1 MIRKITAALLIL
13 LLTTVLLYFTFS
25 TIKKVQAA
33 KSIHEH
39 IEHFPGFSLKSIND
53 IQFNSDTITKG
64 PVVIIFFH
72 PGCEH
77 CQYEI
82 KEITTAEYLIDK
94 THIILVSSAPEDE
107 IKKFYYDNELD
118 RYQKITLL
126 IDSNYKLSD
135 IFGLQSV
142 PSTYIYNKELILV
155 KYFEGEV
162 KPEAILKYLTDND

>member
-1 MIRKITAALLIL
+1 MIKKITAALLIL
-13 LLTTVLLYFTFS
+13 LLISVLLYFTFS
-25 TIKKVQAA
+25 IIKKVQAS
-33 KSIHEH
+33 KSTHEH
-39 IEHFPGFSLKSIND
+39 IEYFPEFSLKSIDD
-53 IQFNSDTITKG
+53 IQFNSDTITIG

-94 THIILVSSAPEDE
+94 THIILVSSAPKDE
-107 IKKFYYDNELD
+107 IKKFYFDNELD
-118 RYQKITLL
+118 RFQKINLL
-126 IDSNYKLSD
+126 LDSDYKLSD

-155 KYFEGEV
+155 KYFKGEV